1 MRLLRFR
8 NGPVNTFVAV
18 ALVDDIPGND
28 MLDDIGPITVIL
40 PAVVDIIPE
49 LLVPAVTLPD
59 TLIIPVD
66 ALLIPYP
73 LTAVTLPVTITV
85 PVELLSIP
93 RPPAPD
99 VTLPEIMTVPVD
111 KFPITATGCTDEPMI
126 LPVIVIIEAALVS
139 IV

>member
-1 MRLLRFR
+1 MNVFI
-8 NGPVNTFVAV
+8 AV
-18 ALVDDIPGND
+18 VDVDCTPGND
-28 MLDDIGPITVIL
+28 MLEDTGPIIVIL
-40 PAVVDIIPE
+40 PAVVDMIPE
-49 LLVPAVTLPD
+49 LPVPAVTLPE
-59 TLIIPVD
+59 TLTIPVD

-73 LTAVTLPVTITV
+73 PTAVTLPVTIIV

-99 VTLPEIMTVPVD
+99 VTLPEIITVPVD
-111 KFPITATGCTDEPMI
+111 KFPITACGCTDEPII